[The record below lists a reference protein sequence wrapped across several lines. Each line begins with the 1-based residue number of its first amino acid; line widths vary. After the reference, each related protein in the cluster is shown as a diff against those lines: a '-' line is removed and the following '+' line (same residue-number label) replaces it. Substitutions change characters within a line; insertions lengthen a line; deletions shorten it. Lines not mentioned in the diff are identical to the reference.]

1 MGDGTLARTSIL
13 GSAPRMVEHVRE
25 ADWNPDG
32 SDLAVVRQMAGY
44 DNPMRAKPTSQQR
57 SQDKRDR
64 ILTAMD
70 ALLLRTSFAEISV
83 ADLAAKAKVVQA
95 TIDAARTSAGTP
107 TRNAMPCIFR
117 RRTCHGAAFLL
128 DPSCTLQP
136 SQGRRS
142 RRGEESGLRDRG
154 STTHAVRA
162 RRIGAQSPLP
172 TRKAECHHP
181 PVRSERVAA
190 DHRARWIEIALQEMD
205 DCQSQERQ
213 GWRTDSSARRKHGV
227 MIRDE
232 STANGTV
239 RGFEKGWIVSFEGIA
254 A

>member
-57 SQDKRDR
+57 SQDERDR

-83 ADLAAKAKVVQA
+83 ADLVAKAKVVQA

-107 TRNAMPCIFR
+107 TRNAMPCIFPEK
-117 RRTCHGAAFLL
+117 
-128 DPSCTLQP
+128 DM
-136 SQGRRS
+136 S
-142 RRGEESGLRDRG
+142 RRGVPTGSIGNLAAIATPTLAARRRIWPTRSRLDDARG
-154 STTHAVRA
+154 ASATNRSALAAAHAAKQSAITHA
-162 RRIGAQSPLP
+162 
-172 TRKAECHHP
+172 
-181 PVRSERVAA
+181 
-190 DHRARWIEIALQEMD
+190 
-205 DCQSQERQ
+205 
-213 GWRTDSSARRKHGV
+213 
-227 MIRDE
+227 
-232 STANGTV
+232 
-239 RGFEKGWIVSFEGIA
+239 
-254 A
+254 